1 MSYGE
6 ETRLCGCIAM
16 IRNEMVNLVDDWRG
30 RISFDPDICHGKAC
44 ISGTRVMVSVILDN
58 LAEGATP
65 EEIVKEYP
73 SLKQEDVA
81 IALLYAVSLSR
92 KERDS

>member
-1 MSYGE
+1 MF
-6 ETRLCGCIAM
+6 
-16 IRNEMVNLVDDWRG
+16 RNKMVNMVDEWRG
-30 RISFDPDICHGKAC
+30 KISFNPDICHGKAC

-73 SLKQEDVA
+73 SLKQEDISVA
-81 IALLYAVSLSR
+81 IKYAASLAREEIILL
-92 KERDS
+92 D